1 MHIGNALLKAR
12 SWISCQNPGHLEVF
26 QIWKKTHLGFIFDN
40 ALLGMKNMP
49 GDSNQKDVP
58 CTPFELSSG

>member
-1 MHIGNALLKAR
+1 MNFMSESGTFGSFSNLKK
-12 SWISCQNPGHLEVF
+12 N
-26 QIWKKTHLGFIFDN
+26 HLGFIFDN